1 MRSFAGVVPPL
12 TCGVLAFVLVA
23 ACGERPVR
31 SVAREGGEAAASRTS
46 ASAAA
51 SALGSSAASQT
62 APPASTPP
70 GALPSPDLAAGA
82 KLALPIPPREHAP
95 EAPAAGWCGET
106 AIQEGLL
113 HLGVWAPQRI
123 INKAGRPAH
132 PDLYSPDI
140 PVALSELG
148 VKYSF
153 YSGSRGDGMFE
164 QWIRRG
170 LDEGDPV
177 LAGVKILPTAH
188 PEWGLDHFV
197 LVVGY
202 GDKGLLVNTT
212 WGHRLWVADTTT
224 PGLSFK
230 NGFYAIRLGGVAVAG
245 AGRAARVTLV
255 EEGKTN
261 VKLRI
266 TCPGSRAGAPVRI
279 ELRRA
284 RVEDKP
290 LWSEDLTG
298 AAELVAKELTVDAG
312 EIARFQCVALP

>member
-1 MRSFAGVVPPL
+1 MTRFAAPVSPVIWGLFSFA
-12 TCGVLAFVLVA
+12 LVA

-31 SVAREGGEAAASRTS
+31 SGARERDEQGSFLPPPRPLVVASASPAPVTS
-46 ASAAA
+46 AVPAAPADVSAE
-51 SALGSSAASQT
+51 
-62 APPASTPP
+62 
-70 GALPSPDLAAGA
+70 A
-82 KLALPIPPREHAP
+82 KLLLPIPAREHAP
-95 EAPAAGWCGET
+95 EAPSAGWCGET

-123 INKAGRPAH
+123 INKAGRPTH

-148 VKYSF
+148 VKHSF
-153 YSGSRGDGMFE
+153 YAGSRGDGMFE
-164 QWIRRG
+164 QWIRRA

-177 LAGVKILPTAH
+177 LAGVKILPTIH

-230 NGFYAIRLGGVAVAG
+230 NAFYAIRLGGVSVAG
-245 AGRAARVTLV
+245 SARAARLSLLAAREGEAKVKVRVTCA
-255 EEGKTN
+255 G
-261 VKLRI
+261 LR
-266 TCPGSRAGAPVRI
+266 PGTAVRI

-284 RVEDKP
+284 RVDEAP
-290 LWSEDLTG
+290 AWSEEMTTM
-298 AAELVAKELTVDAG
+298 AERVTKEITLDADRV
-312 EIARFQCVALP
+312 ARFQCVALP

>member
-1 MRSFAGVVPPL
+1 MARFSAAVSPVIWGVFSFAV
-12 TCGVLAFVLVA
+12 VA

-31 SVAREGGEAAASRTS
+31 SVAVADPVAGP
-46 ASAAA
+46 
-51 SALGSSAASQT
+51 SSADA
-62 APPASTPP
+62 APDARVDPPP
-70 GALPSPDLAAGA
+70 GPPDPSAEA
-82 KLALPIPPREHAP
+82 KLALPIPPREHAR
-95 EAPAAGWCGET
+95 EAPPAGWCGET

-113 HLGVWAPQRI
+113 NLGVWAPQRI
-123 INKAGRPAH
+123 INKAGRPTH

-148 VKYSF
+148 VRHSF
-153 YSGSRGDGMFE
+153 YAGSRGDGMFE
-164 QWIRRG
+164 QWVRRA

-230 NGFYAIRLGGVAVAG
+230 NAFYAIRLGGVSL
-245 AGRAARVTLV
+245 AGRGRPARITLLD
-255 EEGKTN
+255 EGEAK
-261 VKLRI
+261 VKLRV
-266 TCPGSRAGAPVRI
+266 TCAGLTAGAAVRI
-279 ELRRA
+279 ELRRS
-284 RVEDKP
+284 RIDEKP
-290 LWSEDLTG
+290 IWSEDVT
-298 AAELVAKELTVDAG
+298 ATADRVAKELTVDA
-312 EIARFQCVALP
+312 EHVARFQCVSLPESQP